1 MMDCLDSLKINLGE
15 AKNLTDVNWS
25 QVNIQDINNNNFQ
38 FGKPFYL
45 VCPGEH
51 CQDNVNFTPQ
61 AHRLCQC
68 TDINGHSI
76 PGCSPHDYLYPYA
89 AQICFNTSNPSDLSH
104 ATLGNRGCMS
114 LGDTWNVVT
123 CYCCCSCFAHGTQI
137 GTPQGSQAIEKFSV
151 GDKVITA
158 SLKQSSEG
166 LQLEWKK
173 AKLNFSNGTGPESHQ
188 PAMIY
193 IRFGGH
199 GSIIVTPDHLFL
211 MPSGKLKR
219 ADRLVPGKD
228 LLVSY
233 NNTHVEINE
242 ISVGE
247 YRGGVHHIATDV
259 AFDGTLDGHLLLS
272 EGLVSGDFNLQIHQ
286 RELQGSGL
294 LEDTED
300 LPIVGTKEYE
310 AAHSHLVAGNYL
322 SFSAPNLKAG
332 EDTHAVA
339 ATAQAAAQR
348 SKFYVHG
355 SNVAFI
361 PDNAAS
367 FISPLQA
374 IDVNDKADRW
384 GFTEVSIGN
393 AMVKYLVNLFQ
404 GFYPDITFYHDIGRL
419 EPNAYAFTQ
428 YGKQY
433 IVLSGGLTR
442 IKGLGMEGMAFILGN
457 MVSRLQKSAP
467 LNADGFTTVGMADY
481 YTPAILQNMFFGNL
495 YAPLMTSGLEQIQ
508 NVIFGNINASLHDAF
523 ETDPFQPTTGTR
535 MDAVEAGNG
544 MNFPPNG
551 IGGPE
556 LNGLKVTGATV
567 TGPAISAASLVTADI
582 TADLAAAAFKLLQDK
597 NIVDAA
603 GLIAADFTV
612 ATDLSFLFADQ
623 TDEIKTLLTEEVR
636 YVLLHAASTVEL
648 HFNTT
653 VKAIHA
659 ADEDDF
665 SFTPNAVITDA
676 QPGKSNSSV
685 LLKVSLERGVTYT
698 VSVSRALTS
707 DIGSTLDPNSSTAEV
722 TLK

>member
-1 MMDCLDSLKINLGE
+1 MDCKGSLEINLG
-15 AKNLTDVNWS
+15 AAQNLTDVDWS
-25 QVNIQDINNNNFQ
+25 KVNPQDINNNNFQ

-68 TDINGHSI
+68 TDINGKPV
-76 PGCSPHDYLYPYA
+76 PGCSPHDYLYPFA
-89 AQICFNTSNPSDLSH
+89 AQVCFNTSNPSDMSH
-104 ATLGNRGCMS
+104 ATLGNRGCMT

-137 GTPQGSQAIEKFSV
+137 GTPYGHRAIEKFSV

-158 SLKQSSEG
+158 SMQQSEQG
-166 LQLEWKK
+166 FQLTWKK
-173 AKLNFSNGTGPESHQ
+173 AKLNFSNGTGPHSHQ
-188 PAMIY
+188 PTMIY

-219 ADRLVPGKD
+219 ADRLVPAKD
-228 LLVSY
+228 LLISY
-233 NNTHVEINE
+233 NGTQVVIDE
-242 ISVGE
+242 ISIGE
-247 YRGGVHHIATDV
+247 YKGGVHHIATDV
-259 AFDGTLDGHLLLS
+259 SFDGSLDGHLLLS

-286 RELQGSGL
+286 NELKTSGMM
-294 LEDTED
+294 ENDGND
-300 LPIVGTKEYE
+300 PKVGTQEYE
-310 AAHSHLVAGNYL
+310 ALNSHLVAGNYM
-322 SFSAPNLKAG
+322 SFSAPHVG
-332 EDTHAVA
+332 ESNAALVA
-339 ATAQAAAQR
+339 ASPEAAAQL
-348 SKFYVHG
+348 SKFYVLG
-355 SNVAFI
+355 SNVAFV
-361 PDNAAS
+361 PDNAAT
-367 FISPLQA
+367 FLSPLQA
-374 IDVNDKADRW
+374 IDVNDKAERW

-433 IVLSGGLTR
+433 VVLSGGLTR
-442 IKGLGMEGMAFILGN
+442 IKGLGMEGLAFILAN

-467 LNADGFTTVGMADY
+467 LNADGYTSVGMSDY
-481 YTPAILQNMFFGNL
+481 YTPVILQNMFFGTL
-495 YAPLMTSGLEQIQ
+495 YAPLMTSALHQIQ
-508 NVIFGNINASLHDAF
+508 LVIFNNINISLHDAF
-523 ETDPFQPTTGTR
+523 ETDPYAPTTGTR

-556 LNGLKVTGATV
+556 ANGLKVTGAKV
-567 TGPAISAASLVTADI
+567 TGPTVSASSLVTADI
-582 TADLAAAAFKLLQDK
+582 TADIAATAFKLLQEN
-597 NIVDAA
+597 NIVDAS
-603 GLIAADFTV
+603 GLIAADFAV
-612 ATDLSFLFADQ
+612 STDLSFLFADL
-623 TDEIKTLLTEEVR
+623 TGENKTLFTEEVR
-636 YVLLHAASTVEL
+636 YALLHAGSTVEL
-648 HFNTT
+648 HFNTS
-653 VKAIHA
+653 VKALST

-665 SFTPNAVITDA
+665 SFEPSAVIRDVT
-676 QPGKSNSSV
+676 PGSSRSSV
-685 LLKVSLERGVTYT
+685 LLKVSLERGVAYT

-722 TLK
+722 TLN

>member
-1 MMDCLDSLKINLGE
+1 MDCLDSLKLNLG
-15 AKNLTDVNWS
+15 AAQNLTDVNWS
-25 QVNIQDINNNNFQ
+25 TVNPQDINNNNFQ

-45 VCPGEH
+45 VCPGQH
-51 CQDNVNFTPQ
+51 CQDNVNFSPQ

-68 TDINGHSI
+68 TDINGNPV
-76 PGCSPHDYLYPYA
+76 PGCSPHDYLYPFA
-89 AQICFNTSNPSDLSH
+89 AQVCFNTSNPSDMSN

-137 GTPQGSQAIEKFSV
+137 GTPDGHRAIEKFNV

-158 SLKQSSEG
+158 SLQQGAQG

-173 AKLNFSNGTGPESHQ
+173 ARLNFSNGTGPQSHQ

-193 IRFGGH
+193 IRFGNH
-199 GSIIVTPDHLFL
+199 GSIVVTPDHLFL
-211 MPSGKLKR
+211 MPNGKLKR

-233 NNTHVEINE
+233 NSTEVEINE

-247 YRGGVHHIATDV
+247 YTGGVHHIATDIS
-259 AFDGTLDGHLLLS
+259 FNGSLDGHLLLS

-286 RELQGSGL
+286 HELLNSGL
-294 LEDTED
+294 LEDVSD
-300 LPIVGTKEYE
+300 LPKIGTKEYE
-310 AAHSHLVAGNYL
+310 ETHTHLVAGNYM
-322 SFSAPNLKAG
+322 SFSAPTVGAL
-332 EDTHAVA
+332 DTASVA
-339 ATAQAAAQR
+339 ATPEAATQV

-355 SNVAFI
+355 SNVAFV

-367 FISPLQA
+367 FLSPMQA
-374 IDVNDKADRW
+374 IDVNDKADKW

-428 YGKQY
+428 FGKQY
-433 IVLSGGLTR
+433 VVVSGGLTR
-442 IKGLGMEGMAFILGN
+442 IKGLGMEGMAFILAN

-467 LNADGFTTVGMADY
+467 INEDGFTTVGMSDY
-481 YTPAILQNMFFGNL
+481 YTPVILQNMFFGTL
-495 YAPLMTSGLEQIQ
+495 YAPLMTSALHQIQ
-508 NVIFGNINASLHDAF
+508 LVIFNNINVSLHDAF
-523 ETDPFQPTTGTR
+523 ETDPYQPTTGTR

-556 LNGLKVTGATV
+556 ANGLKVTGAKV
-567 TGPAISAASLVTADI
+567 TGPTISAVSLVTADI
-582 TADLAAAAFKLLQDK
+582 TADIAAAAFKLLQDNK
-597 NIVDAA
+597 IVDAT
-603 GLIAADFTV
+603 GLIAADFAVTS
-612 ATDLSFLFADQ
+612 DLSFLFADLA
-623 TDEIKTLLTEEVR
+623 EENKTLFTEEVR
-636 YVLLHAASTVEL
+636 YALLHASSTVEL
-648 HFNTT
+648 QFNSP
-653 VKAIHA
+653 VKALSV

-665 SFTPNAVITDA
+665 SFEPSAAITDVT
-676 QPGKSNSSV
+676 PGSNKSSA
-685 LLKVSLERGVTYT
+685 LLKVSLKRGVAYT

-707 DIGSTLDPNSSTAEV
+707 DIGSTLDPKASSAEV
-722 TLK
+722 TLG